1 MDKSRDKGVLVDS
14 NRGRNDGER
23 LTSSRTYASKNYVT
37 VGGSSGFYKAQHAEK
52 KFTNFNQRAKELL
65 TALQRNPVYG
75 SSYRGGSSSSL
86 YSNIYQQKMR
96 SRDNGNLNS
105 VDCVQVCRREEAAR
119 SGEVWATSVTRA
131 SKAKQKEAI
140 EVRRAYLLKRFLI
153 YTMHAVISRSSIPF

>member
-1 MDKSRDKGVLVDS
+1 MDKSREKGVLVDS
-14 NRGRNDGER
+14 NRGRNGNDGER

-52 KFTNFNQRAKELL
+52 KFSNFNQRAKELL

-96 SRDNGNLNS
+96 SRDNGK
-105 VDCVQVCRREEAAR
+105 RRE
-119 SGEVWATSVTRA
+119 G
-131 SKAKQKEAI
+131 
-140 EVRRAYLLKRFLI
+140 
-153 YTMHAVISRSSIPF
+153 

>member
-1 MDKSRDKGVLVDS
+1 MDKSREKGVLVDS
-14 NRGRNDGER
+14 NRGRNGNDGER

-52 KFTNFNQRAKELL
+52 KFSNFNQRAKELL

-96 SRDNGNLNS
+96 SRDNGKRL
-105 VDCVQVCRREEAAR
+105 EE
-119 SGEVWATSVTRA
+119 
-131 SKAKQKEAI
+131 
-140 EVRRAYLLKRFLI
+140 
-153 YTMHAVISRSSIPF
+153 